1 MEIGSSGSG
10 MDFGHK
16 ESLATKFKVD
26 DVLMDVDGEVF
37 VHGEDVAGQDG
48 GRKLSCIDGINTTIY
63 YKKNSHSD

>member
-1 MEIGSSGSG
+1 MGSILLYTTRKIPTVTNTATFNSG

-37 VHGEDVAGQDG
+37 VHGEEEDWDEIVP
-48 GRKLSCIDGINTTIY
+48 
-63 YKKNSHSD
+63 